1 MRPALAN
8 VDGQLKRQ
16 LNVPDRSGTDKV
28 NQLRHVLFFKDLA
41 GLKAHMEIHKKLLKP
56 KFDAVIDTLEQ
67 NLAGTGA
74 GSWSAPKGG
83 YFISFDAME
92 GCAKRIQQ
100 LCKEAGIVMTGAGA
114 TYPYGKDPEDSNT
127 RASPPP
133 SRPSKS

>member
-1 MRPALAN
+1 
-8 VDGQLKRQ
+8 
-16 LNVPDRSGTDKV
+16 
-28 NQLRHVLFFKDLA
+28 
-41 GLKAHMEIHKKLLKP
+41 MEIHKKLLKP

-114 TYPYGKDPEDSNT
+114 TYPYGKDPKDSNL
-127 RASPPP
+127 RIAPSFPPIEELKLAMEVFCVCALKASCE
-133 SRPSKS
+133 KLLENK